1 MATKK
6 KTNKKREINYKKVYQ
21 TFSMNVD
28 RVLYML
34 YDLRDEAFQGTI
46 SNRELIEQLFT
57 INQQLLSACES
68 AENAVDPYGDDDLFK
83 DSI

>member
-6 KTNKKREINYKKVYQ
+6 KTNKKREINYKKVYK

-28 RVLYML
+28 SVLYML

-57 INQQLLSACES
+57 INQKLLSACES
-68 AENAVDPYGDDDLFK
+68 AENAVDPYGDDDLF
-83 DSI
+83 